1 VSPTLSVLLG
11 SALGGVSR
19 FLLSGAIQSRAGTW
33 PWGTLTVNLLGSFVL
48 GALYKYASMQPG
60 LSPELRLFIGA
71 GFCGGFTTFSTFSVE
86 ALDLLQQGD
95 VLRFSTYV
103 AASVLL
109 GLAAALAGVVVVRT
123 LLEG

>member
-1 VSPTLSVLLG
+1 
-11 SALGGVSR
+11 
-19 FLLSGAIQSRAGTW
+19 
-33 PWGTLTVNLLGSFVL
+33 
-48 GALYKYASMQPG
+48 MQPG